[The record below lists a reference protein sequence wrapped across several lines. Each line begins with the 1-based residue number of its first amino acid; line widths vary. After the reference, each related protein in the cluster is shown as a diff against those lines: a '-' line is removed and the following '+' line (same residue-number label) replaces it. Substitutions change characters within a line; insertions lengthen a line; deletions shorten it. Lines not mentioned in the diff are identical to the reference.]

1 MLAELRIENLLLIAG
16 VHIEFEPGLNA
27 LTGETGAGKSLLVD
41 ALNFLLGARGDP
53 GMVRAG
59 AAQAEVSAR
68 FDIADAELVES
79 LAHDLGI
86 VFEEMPAAGSKP
98 PRHAA
103 AELVVS
109 RAIPRT
115 GRGRAHANG
124 RPIAL
129 PALRELGERLLDIHG
144 QHENQ
149 SLLRPATRMEILDRF
164 AGASS
169 ERAEVRRRHSEALA
183 AAQALGQ
190 LRQAARD
197 RQGRE
202 DMLRFQLKEL
212 DEAKLEG
219 LEPAAMDGEVRL
231 LRGAEKIREAAQAA
245 SAALDGDDA
254 ENAAILIARALK
266 PFHALGDAGPE
277 AAALNERLE
286 ALLAG
291 VRDAASDAAALAEH
305 ARSDPERLADLE
317 DWSNRLRRLERKHG
331 RGLEE
336 LKALRQKLAAEL
348 ADLEQ
353 IDVRTE
359 QREAE
364 VAKAVA
370 ALRSACEKLSKKRK
384 AAARDL
390 EKRVNAELSDLGLK
404 GSRLQVALP
413 TNGAEPLPASEA
425 PESSSASD
433 ARALLPAA
441 LKANGA
447 EGVEIL
453 FSANPELE
461 ARQLKDCASGG
472 EISRVMLALKG
483 VLARVSGADRLPVVV
498 FDEVDAGVGGRLGA
512 VMGKKLGE
520 LAKVRQVLCVTH
532 QPQIASFAGRQLKV
546 EKARQDGGTV
556 VTVECVEGERRV
568 DELALMLRGAD
579 ASAHTRAEAAA
590 MLKEARG
597 MAPAASRKR

>member
-16 VHIEFEPGLNA
+16 VHIEFEAGLNA

-53 GMVRAG
+53 GMVRTG

-79 LAHDLGI
+79 LAQDLGI
-86 VFEEMPAAGSKP
+86 VFDDMPAAGTK
-98 PRHAA
+98 AA
-103 AELVVS
+103 KGAVAELVVS

-129 PALRELGERLLDIHG
+129 PALKDLGERLLDIHG

-169 ERAEVRRRHSEALA
+169 ERADVRRLYGEALS
-183 AAQALGQ
+183 AAQTLAQ

-219 LEPAAMDGEVRL
+219 LEPAAMEGEVRL
-231 LRGAEKIREAAQAA
+231 LRGAEKIREAADIA
-245 SAALDGDDA
+245 SGALDGEDS
-254 ENAAILIARALK
+254 ESAATLIARAVK
-266 PFHALGDAGPE
+266 QFHALGDAGPD
-277 AAALNERLE
+277 AARLNERLE
-286 ALLAG
+286 ALLAD
-291 VRDAASDAAALAEH
+291 VRDVAADAVALAEH

-317 DWSNRLRRLERKHG
+317 ERRNRLRVLERKHG

-336 LKALRQKLAAEL
+336 LKALRHTLAAEL

-364 VAKAVA
+364 LAKAVA
-370 ALRSACEKLSKKRK
+370 ALRSACDKLTKKRK

-413 TNGAEPLPASEA
+413 PNEAEVAEFSANGEVDSRSLLPAS
-425 PESSSASD
+425 
-433 ARALLPAA
+433 
-441 LKANGA
+441 LKASGA

-461 ARQLKDCASGG
+461 ARPLKDCASGG

-512 VMGKKLGE
+512 VMGKKLNE
-520 LAKVRQVLCVTH
+520 LAKVRQVICVTH
-532 QPQIASFAGRQLKV
+532 QPQIAAFAGRQLKV
-546 EKARQDGGTV
+546 EKARQDGTTV
-556 VTVECVEGERRV
+556 VSVECVEGERRV

-579 ASAHTRAEAAA
+579 ASAHTRAEASA

-597 MAPAASRKR
+597 NPTSAKKR

>member
-53 GMVRAG
+53 GMVRIG

-79 LAHDLGI
+79 LAQDLGI
-86 VFEEMPAAGSKP
+86 VFDDMPPAGSK
-98 PRHAA
+98 AA
-103 AELVVS
+103 KGAVAELVVS

-129 PALRELGERLLDIHG
+129 PALKELGERLLDIHG

-169 ERAEVRRRHSEALA
+169 ERADVRRLFGEAVS
-183 AAQALGQ
+183 AAQTLAQ

-212 DEAKLEG
+212 DEARLEG
-219 LEPAAMDGEVRL
+219 LEPAAMEGEVRL
-231 LRGAEKIREAAQAA
+231 LRGAEKIREAADIA
-245 SAALDGDDA
+245 SGALDGEDS
-254 ENAAILIARALK
+254 ESAATLVARAVK
-266 PFHALGDAGPE
+266 QFHALGDAGPD
-277 AAALNERLE
+277 AARLNERLE
-286 ALLAG
+286 ALLAE
-291 VRDAASDAAALAEH
+291 VRDVAADAVALAEH

-317 DWSNRLRRLERKHG
+317 ERRNRLRVLERKHG

-336 LKALRQKLAAEL
+336 LKALRHSLAGEL

-353 IDVRTE
+353 IDIRTE

-364 VAKAVA
+364 LAKAVA
-370 ALRSACEKLSKKRK
+370 ALRSACDKLTKKRK

-413 TNGAEPLPASEA
+413 PNESELPPAEA
-425 PESSSASD
+425 PANGEVDSRS
-433 ARALLPAA
+433 LLPAA
-441 LKANGA
+441 LKASGA

-461 ARQLKDCASGG
+461 ARPLKDCASGG

-512 VMGKKLGE
+512 VMGKKLNE
-520 LAKVRQVLCVTH
+520 LAKVRQVICVTH
-532 QPQIASFAGRQLKV
+532 QPQIAAFATRQLKV
-546 EKARQDGGTV
+546 EKTRQDGTTV
-556 VTVECVEGERRV
+556 VSVECVEGEHRV

-579 ASAHTRAEAAA
+579 ASAHTRAEASA

-597 MAPAASRKR
+597 NPPAAKKR

>member
-68 FDIADAELVES
+68 FHIADAELVES
-79 LAHDLGI
+79 LTQDLGI
-86 VFEEMPAAGSKP
+86 VFDDMPAPGTK
-98 PRHAA
+98 AA
-103 AELVVS
+103 RNAIFELVVS

-129 PALRELGERLLDIHG
+129 PALKELGERLLDIHG

-169 ERAEVRRRHSEALA
+169 ERAEVRRLFGDALS
-183 AAQALGQ
+183 AAQTLAQ

-219 LEPAAMDGEVRL
+219 LEPAVMEGEVRL
-231 LRGAEKIREAAQAA
+231 LRGAEKIREAAEVAN
-245 SAALDGDDA
+245 AALDGEDS
-254 ENAAILIARALK
+254 ENAATLVARALK
-266 PFHALGDAGPE
+266 HFHALGDAGPE

-286 ALLAG
+286 TLLAEI
-291 VRDAASDAAALAEH
+291 RDVAADAAALAEH
-305 ARSDPERLADLE
+305 ARSDPDRLADLE
-317 DWSNRLRRLERKHG
+317 ERRNRLRLLERKHG

-336 LKALRQKLAAEL
+336 LKTLRQKLAAEL

-364 VAKAVA
+364 LTKAVA
-370 ALRSACEKLSKKRK
+370 ALRLACDKLSKKRK

-413 TNGAEPLPASEA
+413 LNE
-425 PESSSASD
+425 SD
-433 ARALLPAA
+433 APIDADPNTPPSELNARDLLPAA
-441 LKANGA
+441 LKASGA

-461 ARQLKDCASGG
+461 ARPLKDCASGG

-512 VMGKKLGE
+512 VMGKKLNE
-520 LAKVRQVLCVTH
+520 LANVRQVICVTH
-532 QPQIASFAGRQLKV
+532 QPQIAAFATRQLKV
-546 EKARQDGGTV
+546 EKARQDGATIV
-556 VTVECVEGERRV
+556 SVECVEGDRRV

-579 ASAHTRAEAAA
+579 ASAHTRAEASA

-597 MAPAASRKR
+597 TPAISKKR